1 MSIEELLLKI
11 EKRPQMYFRE
21 KDVYFLETFLGG
33 FFASEYLKDK
43 DFKDDFRSSF
53 YEWLQRKFNLENNL
67 TWADFIEIISKTENL
82 NSVDVFFREYHLF
95 KKEKSINN

>member
-1 MSIEELLLKI
+1 MNIEELLPYI

-33 FFASEYLKDK
+33 FFVSEYLKDNN
-43 DFKDDFRSSF
+43 FKDDFRSNF
-53 YEWLQRKFNLENNL
+53 YEWLQNKFNLQNNT
-67 TWADFIEIISKTENL
+67 TWADFIDIISKNENL

-95 KKEKSINN
+95 KKENK